1 MLGNGDEAGDHTP
14 PARAIEGTIGYLL
27 RQACK
32 AYRVE
37 FRAALAGSALHVGQ
51 DMALLELWKR
61 DGLGLGELAGRLF
74 LEPSTVTRMLR
85 RMEEAGFVRRRRD
98 VQDARVFR
106 VYLTEEGRALE
117 GTVRRHFEEI
127 ERKALEGLSAEEKAV
142 LRRVLP
148 RVHANLLGTSP
159 RQA

>member
-1 MLGNGDEAGDHTP
+1 MLGNGDDADGRTLP
-14 PARAIEGTIGYLL
+14 VRAIEETIGYLL

-74 LEPSTVTRMLR
+74 LEPSTVTRMVR

-98 VQDARVFR
+98 ARDARVFR

-117 GTVRRHFEEI
+117 GTVNDHFEGI
-127 ERKALEGLSAEEKAV
+127 ERKALEGLSSEEKAV

-148 RVHANLLGTSP
+148 RIHANLLGTSP
-159 RQA
+159 QA

>member
-37 FRAALAGSALHVGQ
+37 FRAALSETALHVGQ
-51 DMALLELWKR
+51 DMALLELWKE
-61 DGLGLGELAGRLF
+61 DGMGLGELAGRLF
-74 LEPSTVTRMLR
+74 LEPSTVTRMVR
-85 RMEEAGFVRRRRD
+85 RMEEAGLVRRRRD
-98 VQDARVFR
+98 ARDARVFR
-106 VYLTEEGRALE
+106 VHLTEEGRALE
-117 GTVRRHFEEI
+117 EKVKDHFEGI
-127 ERKALEGLSAEEKAV
+127 ERKALEGLSDEEKDL

>member
-1 MLGNGDEAGDHTP
+1 MFGNGGDADGRKP
-14 PARAIEGTIGYLL
+14 PARAIEETIGYLL

-61 DGLGLGELAGRLF
+61 DGLGLGELAERLF
-74 LEPSTVTRMLR
+74 LEPSTVTRMVR

-98 VQDARVFR
+98 ARDARVYR

-117 GTVRRHFEEI
+117 GMVNDHFGGI
-127 ERKALEGLSAEEKAV
+127 ERKALAGLSAEEKDL

-159 RQA
+159 RV